1 MSKNTIIRTIN
12 DIVGRRVN
20 TKTMN
25 ASTKL
30 RLVSENINTSR
41 YGVTL
46 VNSSAV
52 ALTPRFHNKRDSKGR
67 FARIVR

>member
-1 MSKNTIIRTIN
+1 MSQNTIIRRIT
-12 DIVGRRVN
+12 DIVGNRCN
-20 TKTMN
+20 LKTMK
-25 ASTKL
+25 AATKL

-41 YGVTL
+41 YSVAM

-52 ALTPRFHNKRDSKGR
+52 ALTPRFHNKRDRKGR